1 MFTASVSIL
10 GRVHVAVCAA
20 LKHMSSCPR
29 QACCRRATLG
39 FEAISVRN
47 RREQVGRR
55 QLSMQKGG
63 SNTGS
68 YRLNTGGT
76 GNVTIMNRMLSDMN
90 TMITDSY
97 PCHIVLYRCRT
108 GLNRGKTPPFTLKLP
123 CTYP

>member
-20 LKHMSSCPR
+20 LKHMSSCAR

-68 YRLNTGGT
+68 YRLITGGR
-76 GNVTIMNRMLSDMN
+76 GNVTIMYRMLSSKF

-97 PCHIVLYRCRT
+97 PCHIALYRCKT
-108 GLNRGKTPPFTLKLP
+108 GLYRGKTPLYASKLP